1 MVNSKDSKRTS
12 KKRLVSA
19 DKLKLKSE
27 FDYLKNNGVKLVGR
41 NFLLVHATPADGKLR
56 WGVICS
62 RRFDKRAV
70 VRNRARRLLWESF
83 RQLKSR
89 IKPCHVV
96 LIPRREI
103 IKKKQ
108 QDVEKEMKYLL
119 KKAELL
125 QKDL

>member
-1 MVNSKDSKRTS
+1 L
-12 KKRLVSA
+12 KKTLVSA

-27 FDYLKNNGVKLVGR
+27 FDYLRENGTKLVGR
-41 NFLLVHATPADGKLR
+41 NFLLVHAPTPDEKTR

-62 RRFDKRAV
+62 RKFDKRAV

-83 RQLKSR
+83 RHLKSR

-96 LIPRREI
+96 LIPRRLI
-103 IKKKQ
+103 SKQKQ

-119 KKAELL
+119 KKGDLL
-125 QKDL
+125 KRDQ